1 MITNFT
7 LRSNLEKVKI
17 GQYSRIEMVF
27 KQICVLDAKNLKLPE
42 LESIYGIGPK
52 TARFFLLHSFPD
64 QNYAVLDTHIL
75 AWMREVRKYQVPK
88 STPSG
93 KKYLELEGWFL
104 FEAHLRDMT
113 PAELDILIWNQRSHK
128 FGISNH

>member
-1 MITNFT
+1 
-7 LRSNLEKVKI
+7 
-17 GQYSRIEMVF
+17 MVF

-93 KKYLELEGWFL
+93 KKYEELEGWFL
-104 FEAHLRDMT
+104 FEAHLVDMT
-113 PAELDILIWNQRSHK
+113 PAELDILIWNQRSK
-128 FGISNH
+128 KISLNQKI